1 VYHGRTV
8 QNFELARLFYEM
20 ATLLEVRN
28 ESVFRVRAY
37 QRAARMLESLT
48 EDLATVTARGGLQKL
63 PGIGKDLAARID
75 EFLRTGRLAQLDA
88 MRTDLPPRFLTLLEI
103 RGLGPR
109 TAKLLWDRLGV
120 DTVERLEELCR
131 TKEILQVDGIREKTC
146 ENILKGI
153 AIWRAGRT
161 RALLPK
167 ARAVAEHVAEALR
180 AHGGVERL
188 EVAGSLRRMRETV
201 KDVDILVT
209 STDPKRVIDTL
220 TSLPSVIEVIA
231 RGDTKASV
239 RHQDGL
245 QVDLRVVEPE
255 AFGSALQYFTGSQSH
270 NVRVRELAKRRG
282 LTISEYGVFEE
293 KSGRRVAGGTE
304 EDVYATVGL
313 PWIPAELR
321 ENAGEIDA
329 ARNGGLPE
337 LVTTDSIRGD
347 LHAHTDWS
355 DGHLSLEKLVAA
367 AEDRGYEYI
376 AVSDHSR
383 SDTIAGGLSIDELRA
398 QVRQIRQLQASHRIR
413 ILAAS
418 ECAILAD
425 GTMDFPDEVLD
436 ELDIVLAAVHSRF
449 KQTREEMTA
458 RIVRALGHPK
468 VHVLAH
474 PTGRLL
480 GSRDPYDVDLEAVF
494 AAARR
499 HGKALEINA
508 SPERLDFADV
518 HARRAAE
525 LGIPI
530 AINTDT
536 HYLTNF
542 DNLALGVAVA
552 RRAWIGPSQ
561 VLNARPLAELV
572 GWTQRA
578 RSA

>member
-1 VYHGRTV
+1 MSSQHQGAITAARVYHGRTV

-48 EDLATVTARGGLQKL
+48 EDLATVTARSGLQKL

-293 KSGRRVAGGTE
+293 KSGRRVAGGT
-304 EDVYATVGL
+304 
-313 PWIPAELR
+313 
-321 ENAGEIDA
+321 A
-329 ARNGGLPE
+329 A
-337 LVTTDSIRGD
+337 
-347 LHAHTDWS
+347 
-355 DGHLSLEKLVAA
+355 
-367 AEDRGYEYI
+367 
-376 AVSDHSR
+376 
-383 SDTIAGGLSIDELRA
+383 
-398 QVRQIRQLQASHRIR
+398 
-413 ILAAS
+413 
-418 ECAILAD
+418 C
-425 GTMDFPDEVLD
+425 
-436 ELDIVLAAVHSRF
+436 
-449 KQTREEMTA
+449 
-458 RIVRALGHPK
+458 
-468 VHVLAH
+468 
-474 PTGRLL
+474 
-480 GSRDPYDVDLEAVF
+480 
-494 AAARR
+494 
-499 HGKALEINA
+499 
-508 SPERLDFADV
+508 
-518 HARRAAE
+518 
-525 LGIPI
+525 
-530 AINTDT
+530 
-536 HYLTNF
+536 
-542 DNLALGVAVA
+542 
-552 RRAWIGPSQ
+552 PS
-561 VLNARPLAELV
+561 
-572 GWTQRA
+572 W
-578 RSA
+578 